1 MEISSL
7 SGMQMGMIPGGMRS
21 SSSVDTEEFAEKMS
35 SKFLSENDAD
45 GDGQV
50 SADEFDLDSDLF
62 DSIDEDGDG
71 FLTQEELLLDAKA
84 RMTEMQANFSS
95 QGMNGDAPP
104 PPPPGGEGP
113 SGAME
118 QQGSGSGE
126 TTSDSS
132 GDSTDDAIDTNGDG
146 VISHEELMA
155 YLQSTM
161 GSMAAESAS
170 ATQAT
175 GASAQFMEQMGIM
188 PGLSSGSLGR
198 AADAYS
204 MQQSMFGESQDASS
218 YVYGQTFQEGLRIS
232 V

>member
-7 SGMQMGMIPGGMRS
+7 SGMQMGMTSSGMRS
-21 SSSVDTEEFAEKMS
+21 SSSVDTEEFAEQMS
-35 SKFLSENDAD
+35 SKFLSENDVD

-95 QGMNGDAPP
+95 QEMNGDAPP

-113 SGAME
+113 SGVME

-161 GSMAAESAS
+161 SSTVAESAS

-175 GASAQFMEQMGIM
+175 GAGAQLLEQLNIQPGI
-188 PGLSSGSLGR
+188 SSGSLGR

-204 MQQSMFGESQDASS
+204 MQQSMFGESQNAS
-218 YVYGQTFQEGLRIS
+218 YYAYGQTYQEGMHLS